1 MLNKRETPKSVENWQ
16 QPVEPEVI
24 EAQPYDY
31 SQMPDDMPSVEDWF
45 RIRIWQDELNGV
57 ALTG

>member
-1 MLNKRETPKSVENWQ
+1 MLTKRETPKSFENWQ
-16 QPVEPEVI
+16 QPVEQEVI

-31 SQMPDDMPSVEDWF
+31 SQMEDDMPSVDDWF